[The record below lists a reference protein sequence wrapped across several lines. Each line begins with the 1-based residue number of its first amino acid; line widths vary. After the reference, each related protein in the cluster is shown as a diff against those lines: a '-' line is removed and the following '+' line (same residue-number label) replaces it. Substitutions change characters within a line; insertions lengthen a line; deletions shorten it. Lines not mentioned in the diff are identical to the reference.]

1 MHVLRRPLLV
11 LTTLVVA
18 ACASAGQGG
27 DDRPR
32 RDPNVI
38 TSEEMVDWATHTVF
52 EVIQTLRPRWLQGRG
67 NSSIEF
73 GGENTPSVLFDNQL
87 VEFSSLRMI
96 RSADIELLRWV
107 SARDATTRFGTG
119 YANGLIEVVTLRD
132 F

>member
-32 RDPNVI
+32 RDPNLI
-38 TSEEMVDWATHTVF
+38 TFVEMADWSANTLY

-67 NSSIEF
+67 R
-73 GGENTPSVLFDNQL
+73 GAPAVVLDNRRVDLGTLRTLRPTDVEL
-87 VEFSSLRMI
+87 V
-96 RSADIELLRWV
+96 RWV
-107 SARDATTRFGTG
+107 SAPDATTRFGTG
-119 YANGLIEVVTLRD
+119 YANGLIEVETRRIRN

>member
-32 RDPNVI
+32 RDPNLI
-38 TSEEMVDWATHTVF
+38 TFVEMADWSSNTLH

-67 NSSIEF
+67 R
-73 GGENTPSVLFDNQL
+73 GVPAVVLDTRRVDLGTLRTLRPTDVEL
-87 VEFSSLRMI
+87 V
-96 RSADIELLRWV
+96 RWV
-107 SARDATTRFGTG
+107 SAPDATTRFGTG
-119 YANGLIEVVTLRD
+119 YANGLIEVVTRRIRN